1 MNFKPAR
8 SLGQNS
14 WICFMPWKKAGNGP
28 GLKAASM
35 RTAFRGL
42 KVSSSES
49 LHSEVTSFL
58 TADQREHGSERVL
71 TVDDPAAAGYLH
83 GAVEDFAAAGFNAL
97 DGCFN

>member
-28 GLKAASM
+28 GLKAAAM

-58 TADQREHGSERVL
+58 TADQREHGSLRVL
-71 TVDDPAAAGYLH
+71 ALDDPTSAGYLH
-83 GAVEDFAAAGFNAL
+83 WTVGDLAATGFNAF
-97 DGCFN
+97 DGCLD